1 MPRRMICAVKHPSS
15 TDAIDRLCHNSSMG
29 SNEHD
34 FYDDTIED
42 EILIAEAMHGVPD
55 FYEIP
60 DEQREII
67 EKATLTKERMFWLR
81 ATHIEKTIATQFL
94 LRRAVYA
101 ESRCWE
107 MENMAAEMALITSG
121 AAERVRELEKQLE
134 FGKVKS

>member
-1 MPRRMICAVKHPSS
+1 
-15 TDAIDRLCHNSSMG
+15 MG
-29 SNEHD
+29 NNKHD

-60 DEQREII
+60 DAQREKI

-81 ATHIEKTIATQFL
+81 ATHIEQNVVNTHL

-107 MENMAAEMALITSG
+107 VENMVAEMALITSG
-121 AAERVRELEKQLE
+121 AADRVRALEKQLNIL
-134 FGKVKS
+134 SRATS